1 MKKIKLCTIGAG
13 GIAESQHG
21 PALRQLSREDS
32 ALELAAVCDLVEA
45 KAKAFAEN
53 FGYQRYYTDL
63 NRMLEAEKPD
73 GVTIYTPATL
83 NAQIG
88 GAVSALGFPVLLEKP
103 PGTNRAQIEE
113 LMKISANSGK
123 AVMVAFNRR
132 YCPTLKAAI
141 EVLSH
146 DFPAETIEFI
156 RAEQYRH
163 ERDDADF
170 ATTSIHVIDAVRHLA
185 GARYQRVDLF
195 YQDIKREDI
204 GHAIFNTF
212 MVCQLSNGIRVQ
224 ISIAPMTGATV
235 ERYTIMTRNSMIEI
249 KLAMGPDCDSIT
261 LYHHG
266 GVQKEIKIPSH
277 PCAHELF
284 LSNGIYSENKA
295 FIDALRNGFA
305 VSNDLALSLDAVEIA
320 DAQRHRKALW
330 ESRGNSMLNIS

>member
-21 PALRQLSREDS
+21 PALRQLLKEDS
-32 ALELAAVCDLVEA
+32 FLELAAVCDLVEA

-63 NRMLEAEKPD
+63 SQMLEAEKPD
-73 GVTIYTPATL
+73 GVTIYTPASL

-88 GAVSALGFPVLLEKP
+88 GAVSAMGFPVLLEKP
-103 PGTNRAQIEE
+103 PGRNRAQIEQ
-113 LMKISANSGK
+113 LMAISANSGK

-132 YCPTLKAAI
+132 YSPALNVAA
-141 EVLSH
+141 EVLRN
-146 DFPAETIEFI
+146 DFPGEEIEFI

-185 GARYQRVDLF
+185 GARYRRVDFF
-195 YQDIKREDI
+195 YQELKRTEI
-204 GHAIFNTF
+204 PHTIFNTF
-212 MVCQLSNGIRVQ
+212 MVGEFGNGRRAQ
-224 ISIAPMTGATV
+224 ISIAPMVGATL
-235 ERYTIMTRNSMIEI
+235 ERYTVLTRSLMIEI
-249 KLAMGPDCDSIT
+249 KLAMAGPDTDSVT

-266 GVQKEIKIPSH
+266 RERKQIALPSH
-277 PCAHELF
+277 PCGYELF
-284 LSNGIYSENKA
+284 LTNGIYSENKA

-305 VSNDLALSLDAVEIA
+305 VGNDLALSLDAVEIA
-320 DAQRHRKALW
+320 DAQRHRKPVWINQCNLV
-330 ESRGNSMLNIS
+330 L

>member
-21 PALRQLSREDS
+21 PALRQLTREDS

-63 NRMLEAEKPD
+63 NKMLEAEKPD
-73 GVTIYTPATL
+73 GVTIYTPASL
-83 NAQIG
+83 NAEIG
-88 GAVSALGFPVLLEKP
+88 GAVSAMGFPVLLEKP
-103 PGTNRAQIEE
+103 PGRNRAQIEQ
-113 LMKISANSGK
+113 LMAISATSGK

-132 YCPTLKAAI
+132 YSPALNIAAKI
-141 EVLSH
+141 LSH
-146 DFPAETIEFI
+146 EFPEEEIEFI

-195 YQDIKREDI
+195 HQDIKRNDI

-212 MVCQLSNGIRVQ
+212 MVCQLGNGIRAQ
-224 ISIAPMTGATV
+224 ISVAPMTGATV
-235 ERYTIMTRNSMIEI
+235 ERYTILTRKVMVEI
-249 KLAMGPDCDSIT
+249 NLAMGPDCDSVT
-261 LYHHG
+261 FYHHG
-266 GVQKEIKIPSH
+266 NVQKEIEIPSH
-277 PCAHELF
+277 PWGHELY
-284 LSNGIYSENKA
+284 LTNGIYSENKA
-295 FIDALRNGFA
+295 FIDALRNGF
-305 VSNDLALSLDAVEIA
+305 VVNNDLELSLDAVEIA

-330 ESRGNSMLNIS
+330 ESRSNSTLNIH

>member
-32 ALELAAVCDLVEA
+32 ALELAAVCDLVED
-45 KAKAFAEN
+45 KAKAFAQN

-63 NRMLEAEKPD
+63 NRMLETEKPD
-73 GVTIYTPATL
+73 GVTIYTPASL

-88 GAVSALGFPVLLEKP
+88 GAVSAMGFPVLLEKP
-103 PGTNRAQIEE
+103 PGRNRAQIEQ
-113 LMKISANSGK
+113 LMAISAASGQ

-132 YCPTLKAAI
+132 YSPALNVAAR
-141 EVLSH
+141 VLRH
-146 DFPAETIEFI
+146 DFPGEEIELI

-185 GARYQRVDLF
+185 GAGYQRVDLF
-195 YQDIKREDI
+195 YQELKREGI

-212 MVCQLSNGIRVQ
+212 MVCQLGNGIRAQ
-224 ISIAPMTGATV
+224 ISVAPMTGATV
-235 ERYTIMTRNSMIEI
+235 ERYTILTRNAMIEI
-249 KLAMGPDCDSIT
+249 KLAMGPDRDSVT
-261 LYHHG
+261 LYHRNK
-266 GVQKEIKIPSH
+266 VQKEIKIPSH
-277 PCAHELF
+277 PSGHELF

-295 FIDALRNGFA
+295 FINALRNGFA
-305 VSNDLALSLDAVEIA
+305 AGNDLALSLDAVEIA

-330 ESRGNSMLNIS
+330 ESPCHFA